1 MIDEIIK
8 NSDGKMQKCIES
20 LKTALSKLRTGRAH
34 PSLLSH
40 LMVDYYGNP
49 TPLSQVANIAID
61 DPRTLSIT
69 PWEKTLIGPIEK
81 AILTSDLGLNPATAG
96 MVIRVPLPPLTEQ
109 RRQEMVKVVKE
120 NAEKA
125 KVAIR
130 NVRRDGNQGFK
141 DLVKSKEAS
150 EDDERRAQDQMQKLT
165 DQFIAKIDQILE
177 EKSKD
182 LLEF

>member
-1 MIDEIIK
+1 MINEIIK
-8 NSDGKMQKCIES
+8 NSDDKMQKCIES

-34 PSLLSH
+34 PSILSH

-61 DPRTLSIT
+61 DPRTLSVT

-125 KVAIR
+125 KVAVR
-130 NVRRDGNQGFK
+130 NVRRDGNQSFK

-150 EDDERRAQDQMQKLT
+150 EDEERRAQEQMQKLT
-165 DQFIAKIDQILE
+165 DQFVSKIDQILQD
-177 EKSKD
+177 KSKD